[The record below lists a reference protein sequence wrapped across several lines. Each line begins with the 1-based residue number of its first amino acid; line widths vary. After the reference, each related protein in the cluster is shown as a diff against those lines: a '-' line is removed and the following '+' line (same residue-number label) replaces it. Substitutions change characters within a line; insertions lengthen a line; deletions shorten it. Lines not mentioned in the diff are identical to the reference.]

1 MNELVSSNITDIT
14 EPSPARDS
22 VLSMLSHS
30 DSKTLLILSGMLCLT
45 AIICVGCVSFSGS
58 EMTLSKNGLSIT
70 QPRVET

>member
-1 MNELVSSNITDIT
+1 MNELVSSNIT

-30 DSKTLLILSGMLCLT
+30 DSKTLLILGGMFCLT
-45 AIICVGCVSFSGS
+45 TVICVVCVSFSGS

-70 QPRVET
+70 QPHVET